1 MVDYTRYQEL
11 RIERHERL
19 LTVTLQRP
27 DTLNAVTGRM
37 HSELSTIFTDI
48 AHDNDVDVVVLTGA
62 GRAFCAGGDI
72 NWMQQLLSLP
82 GGMTSISD
90 EGKKI
95 IRTLLDLEKPL
106 ICRMNGDAV
115 GLGATLALFCD
126 VIIADETA
134 RIGDPHVRV
143 GLVAGD
149 GSAVIW
155 PQLVG
160 HARAKEYLMTGDLMT
175 AAQASDFG
183 LINRAVPADQL
194 DAEVKKLT
202 DKLLRGAQ
210 HAIRWTKVSVN
221 IGLRQLA
228 ESILDASIAY
238 EVVSSTLPDHAEAV
252 AAFAEGRRPVFGR
265 HR

>member
-1 MVDYTRYQEL
+1 MDYGNYQD
-11 RIERHERL
+11 IKVERQDRL
-19 LTVTLQRP
+19 LTVTLHRP

-37 HSELSTIFTDI
+37 HCELSTIFTDI
-48 AHDNDVDVVVLTGA
+48 ARDDEVDLVILTGA

-72 NWMQQLLSLP
+72 GWMQQMLSLP
-82 GGMTSISD
+82 GGMAGISD
-90 EGKKI
+90 EGRKI
-95 IRTLLDLEKPL
+95 IRSLLDLEKPV

-115 GLGATLALFCD
+115 GLGATIALFSD

-134 RIGDPHVRV
+134 RIGDPHVKV

-155 PQLVG
+155 PQLIG
-160 HARAKEYLMTGDLMT
+160 HVRAKEYLMTGDLMT

-194 DAEVKKLT
+194 DAEVKKLA

-252 AAFAEGRRPVFGR
+252 TAFAEGRRPVFGKLR
-265 HR
+265 